1 MGEATELVGSG
12 GYFPEDA
19 RDVRAINPKGAGSKD
34 IKGAI
39 KTGVTSIEKNPK
51 PHKEGA
57 PPAVWP
63 AGLPLDWVRCL
74 LSDPRY
80 CFTPYQA
87 MPSCLQPELASI

>member
-19 RDVRAINPKGAGSKD
+19 RGVRAINPKGAGSKD

-51 PHKEGA
+51 PHK
-57 PPAVWP
+57 
-63 AGLPLDWVRCL
+63 
-74 LSDPRY
+74 
-80 CFTPYQA
+80 
-87 MPSCLQPELASI
+87 